1 MRISTTKYNE
11 VNPTEL
17 KKLFE
22 NGAELKK
29 SVYLVGVFIGV
40 YTQSNGKRVR
50 VYSDDEIEIYN
61 VTLPLS
67 VGGVYDCELNINE
80 CK

>member
-1 MRISTTKYNE
+1 MKISTTKYNE

-29 SVYLVGVFIGV
+29 SAYLVGVFIGI
-40 YTQSNGKRVR
+40 YTQATAREYGCIHMMKLRYTMLHS
-50 VYSDDEIEIYN
+50 
-61 VTLPLS
+61 L
-67 VGGVYDCELNINE
+67 
-80 CK
+80 